1 MLTKLLHRLYGI
13 VIIGCILLCPVLSG
27 CDDDTVNGFLQ
38 FSDDNLLLRAAGDTV
53 VIDVTAGSGW
63 TDCDRGRI
71 LTHPR
76 NKKFFLAKAGRG
88 RRKVDHP
95 G

>member
-38 FSDDNLLLRAAGDTV
+38 FSDDNLLLRAPGILSSLTSPPVPAGK
-53 VIDVTAGSGW
+53 
-63 TDCDRGRI
+63 
-71 LTHPR
+71 PR
-76 NKKFFLAKAGRG
+76 VWPIGVLWKKSRERPK
-88 RRKVDHP
+88 KS
-95 G
+95 

>member
-53 VIDVTAGSGW
+53 GVLW
-63 TDCDRGRI
+63 
-71 LTHPR
+71 
-76 NKKFFLAKAGRG
+76 KKSRERPK
-88 RRKVDHP
+88 KS
-95 G
+95 

>member
-53 VIDVTAGSGW
+53 VIDVTAGSGK
-63 TDCDRGRI
+63 
-71 LTHPR
+71 PR
-76 NKKFFLAKAGRG
+76 VWPIGVLWKKSRERPK
-88 RRKVDHP
+88 KS
-95 G
+95 

>member
-38 FSDDNLLLRAAGDTV
+38 FSDDNLLLRAAGY
-53 VIDVTAGSGW
+53 
-63 TDCDRGRI
+63 CR
-71 LTHPR
+71 H
-76 NKKFFLAKAGRG
+76 
-88 RRKVDHP
+88 
-95 G
+95 

>member
-38 FSDDNLLLRAAGDTV
+38 FSDDNLLLRAAGGYHRMY
-53 VIDVTAGSGW
+53 IAMS
-63 TDCDRGRI
+63 CIIRM
-71 LTHPR
+71 
-76 NKKFFLAKAGRG
+76 
-88 RRKVDHP
+88 
-95 G
+95 

>member
-53 VIDVTAGSGW
+53 VIDVTAGK
-63 TDCDRGRI
+63 
-71 LTHPR
+71 PR
-76 NKKFFLAKAGRG
+76 VWPIGVLWKKSRERPK
-88 RRKVDHP
+88 KS
-95 G
+95 